1 MNWKKY
7 LPILEWLPNYPKQQL
22 PADIL
27 AGITIGV
34 MVIPQG
40 MAYGM
45 LAGLPPIYGLYATLV
60 PLFIYV
66 LFGTSRQLVVGPT
79 AMLCL
84 LISSSIGGLA
94 MRESAEYIGLV
105 VMLSF
110 VVGCL
115 QLLFGVFRLGFF
127 TNFLSHP
134 ILNGFISAASIIIIG
149 SQLKNLF
156 GIETEGAAHNLI
168 EIGSNLGQYLS
179 YWDPITFAIGLSAI
193 LFILVIKKINK
204 AIPAPLLV
212 LAISIGLMAYYEEQ
226 LPSVLIVGYI
236 PKGLPS
242 VSVPTFSLENISL
255 LAPGI
260 LTITLIGILESISIA
275 KVMQARHKDYELIP
289 NQELRALGIANI
301 IGSFFQAFPAAGSFS
316 RTAVNDEFGAKSGIS
331 SLVAAIVVGITLL
344 FLTPLFYYLP
354 KTILAAIIIVAVLRL
369 IDFKEVVFLW
379 KSDRLDC
386 FMLLLTFFATLFIGI
401 EQGILLG
408 VFVSLLMVL
417 YKTTRPH
424 ITILGKIPETP
435 HYKNIE
441 IVEDLII
448 RKDILIIRPDAPL
461 FFANIGYF
469 KERMEQEV
477 AQKEAALKLII
488 FNADCLPHLD
498 SSATH
503 VLRELIAQYK
513 AAGIMVYF
521 TGISEE
527 VYTILKKSGVLALLG
542 GSYLFEKEQDAVGY
556 FDKQVAKSMLKRR
569 NVS

>member
-7 LPILEWLPNYPKQQL
+7 LPILEWLPSYPKQQL

-94 MRESAEYIGLV
+94 VRESAEYIGLV

-110 VVGCL
+110 FVGCL

-134 ILNGFISAASIIIIG
+134 ILSGFISAASIIIIG
-149 SQLKNLF
+149 SQLKNLI
-156 GIETEGAAHNLI
+156 GIPANGSAHNLL
-168 EIGSNLGQYLS
+168 EIGTNLFHYLDQ
-179 YWDPITFAIGLSAI
+179 WDPITFAIGLSGI
-193 LFILVIKKINK
+193 LFILAIKKINK

-212 LAISIGLMAYYEEQ
+212 LAISIGLLAYYSEQ
-226 LPSVLIVGYI
+226 LPSVSIVGAI
-236 PKGLPS
+236 PKGLPAIS
-242 VSVPTFSLENISL
+242 IPTFSLENIAL
-255 LAPGI
+255 LSPGI

-275 KVMQARHKDYELIP
+275 KVMQARHKDYDLVP

-331 SLVAAIVVGITLL
+331 SLVAAMVVGITLL

-386 FMLLLTFFATLFIGI
+386 FMLLLTFFATINL
-401 EQGILLG
+401 
-408 VFVSLLMVL
+408 VS
-417 YKTTRPH
+417 
-424 ITILGKIPETP
+424 
-435 HYKNIE
+435 
-441 IVEDLII
+441 
-448 RKDILIIRPDAPL
+448 
-461 FFANIGYF
+461 
-469 KERMEQEV
+469 
-477 AQKEAALKLII
+477 
-488 FNADCLPHLD
+488 
-498 SSATH
+498 
-503 VLRELIAQYK
+503 
-513 AAGIMVYF
+513 
-521 TGISEE
+521 
-527 VYTILKKSGVLALLG
+527 
-542 GSYLFEKEQDAVGY
+542 
-556 FDKQVAKSMLKRR
+556 
-569 NVS
+569 